1 MASTRNKN
9 TMGDY
14 KMEQQ
19 MNRNLTQYNVYKNSA
34 QGTPWETHIP
44 DIGWMPSNVSRETF
58 ATNAVDVES
67 MLRGTGESNLVD
79 PKATTVVQKVTVPY
93 KSFFERPVVAT
104 PEPLVL
110 ERFQRPNLR
119 R

>member
-1 MASTRNKN
+1 
-9 TMGDY
+9 MGEY

-44 DIGWMPSNVSRETF
+44 EIGWMPSNVSRETF

-79 PKATTVVQKVTVPY
+79 PKSTTVPQTVAVPY
-93 KSFFERPVVAT
+93 KSFFERPEVVN

>member
-9 TMGDY
+9 MRNEY
-14 KMEQQ
+14 ALEQQ
-19 MNRNLTQYNVYKNSA
+19 MNRHLTQYNVYKNSA

-44 DIGWMPSNVSRETF
+44 DVGWMPSNVSRETF

-67 MLRGTGESNLVD
+67 MLRGTGESNLVN
-79 PKATTVVQKVTVPY
+79 PKPQTVPQKVEVPY
-93 KSFFERPVVAT
+93 KSFFDRPEVVL
-104 PEPLVL
+104 PDPLVV

-119 R
+119 K

>member
-1 MASTRNKN
+1 MASTRNN
-9 TMGDY
+9 NIRGEYDL
-14 KMEQQ
+14 EQQ
-19 MNRNLTQYNVYKNSA
+19 MNRHLTQYNVYKNSS

-44 DIGWMPSNVSRETF
+44 DVGYMPSNVSRETF

-67 MLRGTGESNLVD
+67 MLRGTGESNLVE
-79 PKATTVVQKVTVPY
+79 PKPKTVAQKVEVPY
-93 KSFFERPVVAT
+93 KSFFDRPVVAT

>member
-9 TMGDY
+9 TAGDY
-14 KMEQQ
+14 RMEQQ
-19 MNRNLTQYNVYKNSA
+19 INRHLTQYNVYKNSA

-44 DIGWMPSNVSRETF
+44 DVGWMPSNVSRETF

-67 MLRGTGESNLVD
+67 MLRGTGESNLVE
-79 PKATTVVQKVTVPY
+79 PKGETVVQKVEVGY